1 MITQEKHD
9 DYFTSI
15 RIPSANGLN
24 RNFAHRLEIE
34 NYQMSRT
41 QEYPPGDRLNDSGH
55 IVADET
61 KLGALSR
68 LLHGPPQRRLGVL
81 SH

>member
-24 RNFAHRLEIE
+24 RNFAHRLKIE
-34 NYQMSRT
+34 YHQMLL
-41 QEYPPGDRLNDSGH
+41 ENGLPGDRFNDSRD

-61 KLGALSR
+61 ELGAPSR